1 MICKQIP
8 IEAEGETGRLETYFL
23 NNSVSIDPERTRP
36 VVLIC
41 PGGSYEKTSD
51 REAEGVAIR
60 MCARGFHAC
69 VLRYSVAPV
78 RYPAALIQLAKSVA
92 WLREHS
98 GEYHMDPK
106 KIVLCGFSAGG
117 HLAASLGV
125 FWNHGLLREKTGLS
139 GEEIRP
145 DRLMLCYPVISSG
158 AFAHRGSFENLLGRD
173 STEEEWREQSL
184 ELWVNRDTPPSFLWH
199 TVTDETVPVENSM
212 LFAFALRKA
221 GVNFEMHLYPKG
233 GHGLSLG
240 TEETRS
246 SDGRGVEPAVQS
258 WIELAGDWILRWQ
271 EESRGK
277 SVR

>member
-8 IEAEGETGRLETYFL
+8 IEVEGETAQLETYFL
-23 NNSVSIDPERTRP
+23 SNSASIDPQRTRP
-36 VVLIC
+36 TVLIC
-41 PGGSYEKTSD
+41 PGGAYEKTSD
-51 REAEGVAIR
+51 REAEAVAIR

-78 RYPAALIQLAKSVA
+78 RYPAALLQLAKSVA
-92 WLREHS
+92 WLRKHS
-98 GEYHMDPK
+98 GEYHIDPE

-125 FWNHGLLREKTGLS
+125 FWNSSLPGEKAGLF
-139 GEEIRP
+139 GEDIRP
-145 DRLMLCYPVISSG
+145 NRLLLCYPVISSG
-158 AFAHRGSFENLLGRD
+158 TFAHRGSFENLLGRD
-173 STEEEWREQSL
+173 CTEEDRRKQSL

-212 LFAFALRKA
+212 MFAQALKKA
-221 GVNFEMHLYPKG
+221 GVSFEMHLYPRG

-258 WIELAGDWILRWQ
+258 WAELAGDWILRW
-271 EESRGK
+271 EEE
-277 SVR
+277 